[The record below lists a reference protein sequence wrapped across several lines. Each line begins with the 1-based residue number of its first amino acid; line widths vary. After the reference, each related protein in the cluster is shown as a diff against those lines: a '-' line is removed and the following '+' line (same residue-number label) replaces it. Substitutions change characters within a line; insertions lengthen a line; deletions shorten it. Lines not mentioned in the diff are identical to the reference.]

1 MQYLACKSLDVPT
14 DVLFCH
20 WEELS
25 HMAVS
30 SCSAFGHYRAAF
42 LDTMHW
48 VRHLVYSGRV
58 TQTLLTRWWAGFLLL
73 LECHHVINCED
84 MYVCGQFDMDLSKLC
99 HWKTHIQIIWYDTHS
114 WLGQRTLSTS
124 HKKNTSISACTGT
137 RFIFTWFWPQV
148 SKEVNIAT
156 PRLIQWDWSTSLMI
170 LIGIT
175 KLVEWPR
182 WCVNFLLQKICLVFM
197 TSGSETGLLFNI
209 TRWFMIIFF
218 FPKRVFKKFISVSL
232 DSTLD
237 STRPVVDSTPFLVD
251 TWPRRKEKF
260 TRKVN

>member
-1 MQYLACKSLDVPT
+1 MRIIGRSHWRSVLPLGRVVPYGC
-14 DVLFCH
+14 VKL
-20 WEELS
+20 LS
-25 HMAVS
+25 FWPLS
-30 SCSAFGHYRAAF
+30 SSFFGHDA
-42 LDTMHW
+42 LGETSI
-48 VRHLVYSGRV
+48 VYSGRV

-99 HWKTHIQIIWYDTHS
+99 HWKTHTQIIWYDTHS

-124 HKKNTSISACTGT
+124 HKKNTGISACTGT

-182 WCVNFLLQKICLVFM
+182 WCVNLFCKKYM
-197 TSGSETGLLFNI
+197 SGVHDKWIWNRKTSETSPGDS
-209 TRWFMIIFF
+209 WSSIFLA
-218 FPKRVFKKFISVSL
+218 KRVFKKFISVSFN
-232 DSTLD
+232 STLD